1 MEQTTYRRY
10 SWQSIGAAWLAIFC
24 FIGFGV
30 TFVALRGPLAAEM
43 RWSQSELSTAFAV
56 MMASCAVSALL
67 GGVAVDMYGARPV
80 FAASAVLGFLG
91 CLLGTLTT
99 SPSAY
104 ALAFGVPAGV
114 ATGLM
119 WVGAAVSVRD
129 WLRGRQFGAAW
140 GVAFLAAPIAQLF
153 LPSLLETLGWDSG
166 IRLFGFAV
174 LVLMGAAAALAHK
187 APPREEAEADWTF
200 RETVMS
206 YPFWG
211 LVIAL
216 FASVVAEFVIWAQ
229 VINFALVAFVS
240 LFTIPLAGVGSDY
253 LVKRFGHEAEA
264 RKAMLVLGAVFGV
277 LACAL
282 FLLTDD
288 RLAFTV
294 ASAVAFALYWAVEVG
309 GAVGYAASVFGRR
322 ALGRIW
328 GLVALLCVGVA
339 PGVGAF
345 FGTYMPD
352 ASWDFSTRVLYA
364 LGGFVTSAL
373 AAATLPVIAPEHRP
387 NKTMESATAM
397 R

>member
-1 MEQTTYRRY
+1 MEQSTYRRY
-10 SWQSIGAAWLAIFC
+10 SWQSIGAAWLALFC

-43 RWSQSELSTAFAV
+43 RWTEGELSMAFAI
-56 MMASCAVSALL
+56 MMASCALSALL
-67 GGVAVDMYGARPV
+67 GGVAVDAYGARPA
-80 FAASAVLGFLG
+80 FAAAAVMGFLG

-99 SPSAY
+99 SASAY
-104 ALAFGVPAGV
+104 AMAFGIPAGV

-140 GVAFLAAPIAQLF
+140 GIAFLGAPVAQLF
-153 LPSLLETLGWDSG
+153 LSSLLETMGWATG
-166 IRLFGFAV
+166 MRVFGFLV
-174 LVLMGAAAALAHK
+174 LALMGAAAALAHK

-229 VINFALVAFVS
+229 VVNFALVAFVS
-240 LFTIPLAGVGSDY
+240 LFTIPLAGVASDY
-253 LVKRFGHEAEA
+253 LVKRFGREPEA
-264 RKAMLVLGAVFGV
+264 RKAMLVIGAGFGI
-277 LACAL
+277 LACVL
-282 FLLTDD
+282 FLFTDD
-288 RLAFTV
+288 RLAFTI

-309 GAVGYAASVFGRR
+309 GAIGYAASVFGRR

-328 GLVALLCVGVA
+328 GLVALLCVGIA

-352 ASWDFSTRVLYA
+352 ASWDISTRVLYA

-373 AAATLPVIAPEHRP
+373 AAATLPVVAPEHRV
-387 NKTMESATAM
+387 KRTMESAAAM